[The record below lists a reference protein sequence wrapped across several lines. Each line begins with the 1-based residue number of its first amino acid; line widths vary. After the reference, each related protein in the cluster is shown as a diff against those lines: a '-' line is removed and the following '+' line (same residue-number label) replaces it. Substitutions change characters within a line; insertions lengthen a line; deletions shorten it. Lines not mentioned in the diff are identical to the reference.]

1 MIDYKIRTMTEDDYD
16 DVHKLWMTIHGF
28 AIRSIDDSKE
38 GVIPFLRRNRD
49 LSVVAQLP
57 GGEIVGSI
65 LVGHDGRRA
74 CLYHVCVK
82 EDCRKQGIGKSMV
95 AEALNR
101 LKNEGISKVTIIAF
115 TKNEVGNVFW
125 KAGGWTQRQD
135 VNTYDFVLNEEN
147 IVKFN
152 S

>member
-1 MIDYKIRTMTEDDYD
+1 MNVTIRTMTAEDFDK
-16 DVHKLWMTIHGF
+16 VHELWMTIHGF

-38 GVIPFLRRNRD
+38 GVLTFLKRNEG
-49 LSVVAQLP
+49 LSVVAQTND
-57 GGEIVGSI
+57 GQIVGTI

-74 CLYHVCVK
+74 CLYHVCVR
-82 EDCRKQGIGKSMV
+82 EDFRKQGIGKSMV
-95 AEALNR
+95 AEALRR

-135 VNTYDFVLNEEN
+135 VYTYDFVLNEEN

>member
-1 MIDYKIRTMTEDDYD
+1 MNVTIRTMTAEDFDK
-16 DVHKLWMTIHGF
+16 VHELWMTIHGF

-38 GVIPFLRRNRD
+38 GVLPFLKRNEG
-49 LSVVAQLP
+49 LSVVAQTND
-57 GGEIVGSI
+57 GQIVGTI

-74 CLYHVCVK
+74 CLYHVCVR
-82 EDCRKQGIGKSMV
+82 EDFRKQGIGKSMV
-95 AEALNR
+95 AEALRR

-135 VNTYDFVLNEEN
+135 VYTYDFVLNEEN

>member
-1 MIDYKIRTMTEDDYD
+1 MIDYKIRTMTEEDYD
-16 DVHKLWMTIHGF
+16 NVHKLWMTIHGF
-28 AIRSIDDSKE
+28 AIRSIDDSRE
-38 GVIPFLRRNRD
+38 GVIPFLKRNKD

-57 GGEIVGSI
+57 DGEIVGSI

-95 AEALNR
+95 AEALKR
-101 LKNEGISKVTIIAF
+101 LKDEGISKVTIIAF

>member
-1 MIDYKIRTMTEDDYD
+1 MNVTIRTMTAEDFDK
-16 DVHKLWMTIHGF
+16 VHELWMTIHGF

-38 GVIPFLRRNRD
+38 GVLPFLKRNEGR
-49 LSVVAQLP
+49 SVVAQTND
-57 GGEIVGSI
+57 GQIVGTI

-74 CLYHVCVK
+74 CLYHVCVR
-82 EDCRKQGIGKSMV
+82 EDFRKQGIGKSMV
-95 AEALNR
+95 AEALRR

-135 VNTYDFVLNEEN
+135 VYTYDFVLNEEN